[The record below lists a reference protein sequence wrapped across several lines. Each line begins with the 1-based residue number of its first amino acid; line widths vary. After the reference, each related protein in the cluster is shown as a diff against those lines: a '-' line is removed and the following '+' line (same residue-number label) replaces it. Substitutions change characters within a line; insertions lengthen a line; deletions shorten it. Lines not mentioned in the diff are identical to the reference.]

1 MTTFFSNKRKDQSHE
16 FPFPFSCVSGL
27 LVKRNNDEM
36 IVYSFRQYHLPF
48 EQQQGPEDQPYV
60 YWHTLLQTFFTFPL
74 NCIRQLLDSK
84 HFLSMNFV

>member
-1 MTTFFSNKRKDQSHE
+1 
-16 FPFPFSCVSGL
+16 
-27 LVKRNNDEM
+27 M

-74 NCIRQLLDSK
+74 SCIRQLLDSK
-84 HFLSMNFV
+84 HFLFMNFV